1 MIKTAQY
8 YKNSNIYKD
17 GISVSIQTLN
27 AEDRIKKL
35 LDAIKKEEHDEII
48 ICDHNSNDKT
58 VEIAK
63 SYTDKIIVLDKSIGR
78 NRSLITSNK
87 RNFKYLF
94 SIETDQ
100 FFNPGIISKLKKKL
114 IESQDL
120 LISGN
125 LVIKNPNSYLKKIMQ
140 HYYYLNNQQRF
151 PGTPF
156 LTYNEFYKNFLD
168 EFVDIADGAGYDT
181 SIIDI
186 FLREKI
192 PYQNSNFTCFQ
203 EEDLDFKVLS
213 SKFFWYGKGD
223 YNYFQLNKNRF
234 SFVEKIKSLT
244 HVFRKYFL
252 KFPLKSILV
261 FKFQFI
267 IPLFLFG
274 LIRYSGFISKFLI
287 KKKSINKI

>member
-1 MIKTAQY
+1 MIKKVDY
-8 YKNSNIYKD
+8 YKNSKIYKE

-27 AEDRIKKL
+27 AEDRIKRL

-78 NRSLITSNK
+78 DRSVITSSK
-87 RNFKYLF
+87 RTFKYMF

-100 FFNPGIISKLKKKL
+100 FFDPGIITKLKEKL
-114 IESQDL
+114 IESEDL
-120 LISGN
+120 LISGQ
-125 LVIKNPNSYLKKIMQ
+125 LIIKNPNSYLEKFMQ

-156 LTYNEFYKNFLD
+156 LTYTEFYKNFLD
-168 EFVDIADGAGYDT
+168 EFNNIADGGGYDT
-181 SIIDI
+181 SVIDI
-186 FLREKI
+186 FLKNKI
-192 PYQNSNFTCFQ
+192 PYQISNLICFQ
-203 EEDLDFKVLS
+203 EEDYNIKSLS
-213 SKFFWYGKGD
+213 SKFFWYGEGD

-234 SFVEKIKSLT
+234 SFREKVKSLS

-252 KFPLKSILV
+252 KFPLKTILI
-261 FKFQFI
+261 FKLQFI
-267 IPLFLFG
+267 VPLFLVG
-274 LIRYSGFISKFLI
+274 LVRYSGFISKFFI
-287 KKKSINKI
+287 KKI